1 MPKPIEGTFPV
12 YFATYTNKV
21 AEDDCLEALHNQQN
35 LIDTFFTSIPE
46 DKWDFAYAPGK
57 WTLKE
62 MMQHIIDTERIF
74 AYRSLCISR
83 KETQSL
89 PGFDENTY
97 VDNSNAS
104 TRNWEK
110 LVEELKAVRR
120 STILLFENL
129 SPDMLNNSGLSN
141 NNSVTVNALGFIT
154 VGHIYHHIAVIK
166 ERYLLS

>member
-21 AEDDCLEALHNQQN
+21 PEDDVLQALHNQQQ
-35 LIDTFFTSIPE
+35 LIDGFCNAIPPE
-46 DKWDFAYAPGK
+46 KWDFAYAPGK

-83 KETQSL
+83 RETQSL

-97 VDNSNAS
+97 VANSNAA
-104 TRNWEK
+104 TRSWES
-110 LVEELKAVRR
+110 LTDELKAVRS
-120 STILLFENL
+120 STVFLFESFNQ
-129 SPDMLNNSGLSN
+129 DMLNSSGISN
-141 NNSVTVNALGFIT
+141 NNAITVNALGFIT
-154 VGHIYHHIAVIK
+154 VGHIYHHIGVIN
-166 ERYLLS
+166 ERYLS

>member
-1 MPKPIEGTFPV
+1 MPKPIEGTFPI

-21 AEDDCLEALHNQQN
+21 AEDDFLEALQNQQQI
-35 LIDTFFTSIPE
+35 IDAFFDSIPE

-74 AYRSLCISR
+74 SYRSLCISR

-97 VDNSNAS
+97 VTNSKAS
-104 TRNWEK
+104 TRSWQS
-110 LVEELKAVRR
+110 LVTELKAVRR
-120 STILLFENL
+120 STIILFE
-129 SPDMLNNSGLSN
+129 SFDQEMIDQSGLSN
-141 NNSVTVNALGFIT
+141 NNNVTVNALAFIT
-154 VGHIYHHIAVIK
+154 VGHIYHHINVIK